1 MSTPAHAPFV
11 IENPSLA
18 SSSSAIAS
26 TSRSQN
32 YAPTALPTPFQ
43 PQQQY
48 YPTQPPS
55 YPSAPTS
62 HPSQYY
68 NTNRYAVPQSTN
80 WTNYQPH
87 PNRHSPLTSSS
98 STLMAPTS
106 DLRSSA
112 PISNFS
118 ETPSLVSQSPTLPDS
133 RSSST
138 PFAPQPENRSNSHGK
153 GRAENIDY
161 SVTRNGNGSG
171 AVLNQN
177 GGDGDTD
184 LSSERDEEGI
194 QHEAARGVAFLSLN
208 AGGNPIYVGP
218 SSGFSWAR
226 MVLG

>member
-1 MSTPAHAPFV
+1 
-11 IENPSLA
+11 
-18 SSSSAIAS
+18 
-26 TSRSQN
+26 
-32 YAPTALPTPFQ
+32 
-43 PQQQY
+43 
-48 YPTQPPS
+48 
-55 YPSAPTS
+55 
-62 HPSQYY
+62 
-68 NTNRYAVPQSTN
+68 
-80 WTNYQPH
+80 
-87 PNRHSPLTSSS
+87 
-98 STLMAPTS
+98 MAPTS

-112 PISNFS
+112 PVSTTFS

-153 GRAENIDY
+153 GRADN
-161 SVTRNGNGSG
+161 TNGN
-171 AVLNQN
+171 VRN

-194 QHEAARGVAFLSLN
+194 QNEAARGVAFLSLN